1 MELRWRRVLTDRRV
15 VDTVVVLACLFLT
28 VLAVKTPWS
37 TIPRPAIA
45 IIGVLG
51 SAAQWPRRRWP
62 HLATAAGAGAY
73 ALSGN
78 PGPLLIGLYAG
89 AAYGPRRLIWLTA
102 LVGWAGFAGRSWL
115 DAGGLTVNDAAYGVV
130 GTGLVLAAGAYTA
143 TRNELVASLRERA
156 HQADEE
162 RRLREERARIAE
174 RGRIAREMHDVV
186 AHKVSLIALYAG
198 ALELHAAGSD
208 RLRDGTA
215 LIRTTAREALQ
226 ELRGVLG
233 MLRDEPDAAPVTDL
247 ASLVDASVRAGQPVE
262 LRDRAGTL
270 PPPTARVVYRIVQE
284 GLTNAHKHAPGAATT
299 VSLDR
304 DGEPGDPREVRVTV
318 HNEGAA
324 RAPADVVGAGAGL
337 VGLAERV
344 RLVGG
349 SLRSGPTAR
358 DGWELYAAVP
368 WLDQLPEGDG

>member
-1 MELRWRRVLTDRRV
+1 MEMRWRGLLTDRRV
-15 VDTVVVLACLFLT
+15 VDTVAVLACLFLT

-37 TIPRPAIA
+37 TLPRPAIA

-62 HLATAAGAGAY
+62 HVANVAGAGTF

-89 AAYGPRRLIWLTA
+89 AAYGPRRLVWVAA

-115 DAGGLTVNDAAYGVV
+115 DAAVLTINDALYGAV
-130 GTGLVLAAGAYTA
+130 GTGLVIAAGLYTA
-143 TRNELVASLRERA
+143 TRNELLASLRERA

-162 RRLREERARIAE
+162 RRLRVAQARAAE

-198 ALELHAAGSD
+198 ALELHAGGSE

-215 LIRTTAREALQ
+215 LIRTTAREALR

-233 MLRDEPDAAPVTDL
+233 MLRDEPDATPVADL

-262 LRDRAGTL
+262 LRDRAGPL
-270 PPPTARVVYRIVQE
+270 PPPTARVVHRIVQE
-284 GLTNAHKHAPGAATT
+284 GLTNACKHAPGAATT

-304 DGEPGDPREVRVTV
+304 AGALHPVTVTV
-318 HNEGAA
+318 HNEGSA
-324 RAPADVVGAGAGL
+324 RVPADVPGAGAGL
-337 VGLAERV
+337 VGLAERI

-349 SLRSGPTAR
+349 SLRSGPAR
-358 DGWELYAAVP
+358 QGGWDLHAVVP
-368 WLDQLPEGDG
+368 WLDQHPEGDG